1 MAKSPK
7 GGKGGKGGTKPE
19 TADASGRFGNLWTNQ
34 ILPLLGSART
44 YIVTAILGALS
55 YLAVAG
61 WHQVD
66 GVIQKYV
73 ADSISTQLD
82 DEKSPLFLNL
92 SKAMEKMRKSDVG
105 EVTTGTFILT
115 TDEPHYLILYVPAD
129 KKYTAQMLYR
139 AEQPFPA
146 CQHVDVVAPDAQK
159 PSPLPLDDYFLD
171 LQKMNKRGSSQTPD
185 TEEDAPRDKA
195 SGHLRDNLQIF
206 TFQLKMQAAAEMSAA
221 CSNVPQRLRISYVTL
236 VAPTIHMGQ

>member
-7 GGKGGKGGTKPE
+7 GRKGGTKPE
-19 TADASGRFGNLWTNQ
+19 TGDASRRSGNLWTNQ

-44 YIVTAILGALS
+44 YIITAILGGLS

-66 GVIQKYV
+66 GVLQKYV
-73 ADSISTQLD
+73 AASVSTQLD

-92 SKAMEKMRKSDVG
+92 SKAVEKMRKSDVG

-115 TDEPHYLILYVPAD
+115 TDEPHYLILYVPVGEN
-129 KKYTAQMLYR
+129 YTAQMLYR
-139 AEQPFPA
+139 ADQPFPA

-171 LQKMNKRGSSQTPD
+171 LEKINKRGSSQTPD
-185 TEEDAPRDKA
+185 TAEDASRDEA
-195 SGHLRDNLQIF
+195 SGRLRDNLQIF
-206 TFQLKMQAAAEMSAA
+206 TFQLKMQAAAELSAA
-221 CSNVPQRLRISYVTL
+221 CLNVPQRLRISYVTL